1 MTPPMTAPLR
11 RGIARAPALVIA
23 PDTGL
28 SRVDDVVVE
37 APLEIRVA
45 GDPLAVTMRTP
56 GEDRFLALGFLYAE
70 GIIHALDDIGTV
82 AHCGHPGER
91 GFGDTLEVT
100 PAGGA
105 RLDLSRLDRTRRTGL
120 TTSSC
125 GICGRDGI
133 DDLLAR
139 IGEIPIDPST
149 RISEELL
156 GRAPELLSAA
166 QQNFARTGGLHAAA
180 AIDAAGTLVAF
191 AEDIGRHNAV
201 DKVVGKLLYDRHL
214 PRGSGSAATPIL
226 LMVSGRSSFE
236 IVQKAATAGFPCVA
250 SVSAA
255 SSLAIETAAATGVTL
270 AAFTRAG
277 RFTLYSHPERIT
289 IRPR

>member
-1 MTPPMTAPLR
+1 MTEATLR

-23 PDTGL
+23 PDSGL
-28 SRVDDVVVE
+28 SRVDDVVIE

-56 GEDRFLALGFLYAE
+56 GEDRFLALGFLFAE

-91 GFGDTLEVT
+91 GYGDTLEVT

-139 IGEIPIDPST
+139 IGAIPADAGALITED
-149 RISEELL
+149 LL
-156 GRAPELLSAA
+156 ARAPDLLAKA
-166 QQNFARTGGLHAAA
+166 QHNFARTGGLHAAA
-180 AIDAAGTLVAF
+180 AIDAGGNVVAF

-201 DKVVGKLLYDRHL
+201 DKVVGKLLYNHHL
-214 PRGSGSAATPIL
+214 PRTAAAAAPAPIL
-226 LMVSGRSSFE
+226 LMVSGRTSFE
-236 IVQKAATAGFPCVA
+236 IVQKAATAGFPCIA